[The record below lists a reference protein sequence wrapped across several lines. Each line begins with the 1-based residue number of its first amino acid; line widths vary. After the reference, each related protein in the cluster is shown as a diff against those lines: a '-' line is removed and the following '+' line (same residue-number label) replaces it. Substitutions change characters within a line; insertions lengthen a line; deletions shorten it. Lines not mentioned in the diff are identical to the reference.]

1 MKWMKRLRLI
11 NWHYFKDEELEFG
24 KQTLITG
31 QNAAGKSTIID
42 ALQVLFVADHRMI
55 KFNAAAHDDA
65 KRSFINYLRGKI
77 GSDERSFLRDG
88 DFTTYIAAEFRDED
102 RKEWFVVGVAID
114 VYRGSTTGEEEY
126 FILSDRRLDDL
137 QFVKSNGQLLNRD
150 EFRKRYGG
158 ESVRVS
164 GLSGKKALFER
175 NKTNYQKALLARMGQ
190 LHDRFFTIFTKALSF
205 KPIQN
210 IRAFVYDYILD
221 RKELQLDLMRQ
232 NFEIHERYRQ
242 ELEHLQEKKLHLQSI
257 RECYAQY
264 AKYKETAIEQDYVI
278 RRLKADYESENLE
291 QTERDNVRLEEE
303 LRQLADDIDLA
314 ARLQAEARDKQ
325 QDAYQRWQNHA
336 AEKRKKELNED
347 IARLTAQQ
355 SEGERLLLTYRRQIE
370 RELQLLANLYDWPD
384 NPYWTWKPGERETLR
399 SYQESLARLDAVAR
413 CGIIEVHEE
422 EEWTRDLAEIGEGLT
437 AWRDR
442 MLVQHNQLQEKL
454 GETDARIE
462 ELRTIIRDL
471 EQQKRSYAEPV
482 RQLKGILEERLRGRS
497 AVWVFCE
504 HMELKEELWRN
515 AVEGYLNTQ
524 RFDLLVEPECF
535 AEALSI
541 YEREK
546 RTYRLEG
553 VGLVDTEKEK
563 RYLGT
568 AVTGSLALELQA
580 EHPVIQA
587 HVEHLLGK
595 VMKAANEQEL
605 RHHRTAVTQSCMVYN
620 NLVARQMRKEQYEVP
635 FIGAKAI
642 ARQLEIRRSELVSA
656 QDERRMLYAWGEHL
670 SEWIGKLKE
679 TGCTKLADHL
689 GLMRHIHECS
699 EMLLQK
705 TEELNGL
712 DFSEAERLQA
722 EYEQWKKDEQKWQ
735 QKWGSLLRKQTE
747 TESKKSE
754 AEGKL
759 HLLRIKVQEYEA
771 AWRNWINEH
780 GSEREAGA
788 MQRYEEACNS
798 SASTWQKIQ
807 NWEGSWKGQQTLR
820 DSQFNKLQLMRQK
833 YNIDQ
838 NFIADIQKVT
848 NEDYDRLL
856 ETIEH
861 LNIPEYQDKVAAAL
875 KESEE
880 EFKSHFIFRLREA
893 IEMAR
898 REFHELNYALRHFP
912 FSDDKYHFEVSPSER
927 YKRFYDAV
935 MDPMLLEKGSLFELP
950 DNDRTEVLHEL
961 FDLLVKGEAGQLEE
975 FSDYRQY
982 LDFDIIVTSGNGKY
996 RFSQVL
1002 KEKSGGETQTPFYI
1016 AILASFHHLYS
1027 GKSTRL
1033 VIFDEAFNKMDEQR
1047 IQSSLRLIK
1056 QMGLQ
1061 LIAAVPDE
1069 KMQHMAPEVS
1079 TTLFVS
1085 KHNYQCYVDMIDKW
1099 DNGAEDEMARAGAV
1113 EIAEYEA
1120 EAAAASNLSNVDNGK
1135 SPSADDA
1142 DEGNGQGFLF

>member
-336 AEKRKKELNED
+336 AEKRKKELHED

-422 EEWTRDLAEIGEGLT
+422 KSG
-437 AWRDR
+437 
-442 MLVQHNQLQEKL
+442 H
-454 GETDARIE
+454 
-462 ELRTIIRDL
+462 
-471 EQQKRSYAEPV
+471 
-482 RQLKGILEERLRGRS
+482 GIWL
-497 AVWVFCE
+497 
-504 HMELKEELWRN
+504 
-515 AVEGYLNTQ
+515 
-524 RFDLLVEPECF
+524 
-535 AEALSI
+535 
-541 YEREK
+541 
-546 RTYRLEG
+546 RLE
-553 VGLVDTEKEK
+553 
-563 RYLGT
+563 
-568 AVTGSLALELQA
+568 
-580 EHPVIQA
+580 
-587 HVEHLLGK
+587 K
-595 VMKAANEQEL
+595 V
-605 RHHRTAVTQSCMVYN
+605 
-620 NLVARQMRKEQYEVP
+620 
-635 FIGAKAI
+635 
-642 ARQLEIRRSELVSA
+642 
-656 QDERRMLYAWGEHL
+656 
-670 SEWIGKLKE
+670 
-679 TGCTKLADHL
+679 
-689 GLMRHIHECS
+689 
-699 EMLLQK
+699 
-705 TEELNGL
+705 
-712 DFSEAERLQA
+712 
-722 EYEQWKKDEQKWQ
+722 
-735 QKWGSLLRKQTE
+735 
-747 TESKKSE
+747 
-754 AEGKL
+754 
-759 HLLRIKVQEYEA
+759 
-771 AWRNWINEH
+771 
-780 GSEREAGA
+780 
-788 MQRYEEACNS
+788 
-798 SASTWQKIQ
+798 
-807 NWEGSWKGQQTLR
+807 
-820 DSQFNKLQLMRQK
+820 
-833 YNIDQ
+833 
-838 NFIADIQKVT
+838 
-848 NEDYDRLL
+848 
-856 ETIEH
+856 
-861 LNIPEYQDKVAAAL
+861 
-875 KESEE
+875 
-880 EFKSHFIFRLREA
+880 
-893 IEMAR
+893 
-898 REFHELNYALRHFP
+898 
-912 FSDDKYHFEVSPSER
+912 
-927 YKRFYDAV
+927 
-935 MDPMLLEKGSLFELP
+935 
-950 DNDRTEVLHEL
+950 
-961 FDLLVKGEAGQLEE
+961 
-975 FSDYRQY
+975 
-982 LDFDIIVTSGNGKY
+982 
-996 RFSQVL
+996 
-1002 KEKSGGETQTPFYI
+1002 
-1016 AILASFHHLYS
+1016 
-1027 GKSTRL
+1027 
-1033 VIFDEAFNKMDEQR
+1033 
-1047 IQSSLRLIK
+1047 
-1056 QMGLQ
+1056 
-1061 LIAAVPDE
+1061 
-1069 KMQHMAPEVS
+1069 
-1079 TTLFVS
+1079 
-1085 KHNYQCYVDMIDKW
+1085 
-1099 DNGAEDEMARAGAV
+1099 
-1113 EIAEYEA
+1113 
-1120 EAAAASNLSNVDNGK
+1120 
-1135 SPSADDA
+1135 
-1142 DEGNGQGFLF
+1142 